1 MNKLVVAVGAIVVLV
16 LLVAGGAFYQVD
28 ETELVIITQFGE
40 PVGDAITTPG
50 LKVKAPFIHRV
61 RRFEKRI
68 LEWDGSPDEI
78 PTLDKRF
85 IKLDTTARWRIVDPL
100 QFLKAVK
107 TERSAQSRLDDLIDS
122 AARDVVSSHLLIESV
137 RNFTR
142 ELPVDEVEASERLM
156 GDEPVQDAGS
166 EAAADADPDAG
177 AQQAV
182 APAPPAPQAAVSEGG
197 QELIGRDRLTQLM
210 IERAQENLP
219 NFGIELIDVRVK
231 SINYVQEVEQRVYE
245 RMISERQR
253 IAARFRSI
261 GDGESAK
268 IRGEKE
274 REIDRL
280 RSDAY
285 REAQEIIGKAD
296 AEAAGIYAGSYGQ
309 APEFYTFVQT
319 LAAYEKT
326 LKNNSSLLLTT
337 DSDFYRYLN
346 QANGLMSTEPT
357 PNGLDPATVTPDAM
371 SSTLRTAP
379 PTLEARPTTLQAEPT
394 LQAAPPLMDGDGQ
407 APTGGPMGERT
418 Q

>member
-1 MNKLVVAVGAIVVLV
+1 MNKLVAVVGVVVVVVLMV
-16 LLVAGGAFYQVD
+16 VGGAFYQVD
-28 ETELVIITQFGE
+28 ESELVIITQFGE
-40 PVGDAITTPG
+40 PVGDAIATPG
-50 LKVKAPFIHRV
+50 LKIKAPFIHRV

-137 RNFTR
+137 RNSNR
-142 ELPVDEVEASERLM
+142 ELPLDSLEGSARRVVDSL
-156 GDEPVQDAGS
+156 S
-166 EAAADADPDAG
+166 ADASPAPVAEAEPDAG
-177 AQQAV
+177 QAQSV
-182 APAPPAPQAAVSEGG
+182 APAPDDQAVLPAVMQKAR
-197 QELIGRDRLTQLM
+197 LGRDGLTQLM

-219 NFGIELIDVRVK
+219 NFGIELIDVRIK

-274 REIDRL
+274 KEIDSL

-285 REAQEIIGKAD
+285 RRAQEVIGKAD
-296 AEAAGIYAGSYGQ
+296 AEAAGIYATSYGQ
-309 APEFYTFVQT
+309 APEFYTFIQT
-319 LAAYEKT
+319 LAAYRKT
-326 LKNNSSLLLTT
+326 MKNNSSLLLTT

-346 QANGLMSTEPT
+346 QASGLMSTEPT
-357 PNGLDPATVTPDAM
+357 LPDGLEPAAIMPEV
-371 SSTLRTAP
+371 AP
-379 PTLEARPTTLQAEPT
+379 
-394 LQAAPPLMDGDGQ
+394 APMDGDGQ
-407 APTGGPMGERT
+407 APSGGPMGERT

>member
-1 MNKLVVAVGAIVVLV
+1 MNKLVAGVGAVVVVVLMV
-16 LLVAGGAFYQVD
+16 VGGAFYQVD

-50 LKVKAPFIHRV
+50 LKIKAPFIHRV

-142 ELPVDEVEASERLM
+142 ELPMDEVEASERRM
-156 GDEPVQDAGS
+156 GEDLPTEATAEVDTEPN
-166 EAAADADPDAG
+166 PDAG
-177 AQQAV
+177 QPQAA
-182 APAPPAPQAAVSEGG
+182 APAPALPVQQVVGLEGG
-197 QELIGRDRLTQLM
+197 QEARLGRDRLTQLM

-219 NFGIELIDVRVK
+219 NFGIELIDVRIK

-245 RMISERQR
+245 RMISERQQ

-274 REIDRL
+274 RELDRL
-280 RSDAY
+280 RSGAY

-296 AEAAGIYAGSYGQ
+296 AEAAGIYAESYGQ

-337 DSDFYRYLN
+337 NSDFYRYLN
-346 QANGLMSTEPT
+346 QANGLMSTEPA
-357 PNGLDPATVTPDAM
+357 PNGLAPAAVTSDA
-371 SSTLRTAP
+371 SPA
-379 PTLEARPTTLQAEPT
+379 
-394 LQAAPPLMDGDGQ
+394 
-407 APTGGPMGERT
+407 PMGQRT

>member
-1 MNKLVVAVGAIVVLV
+1 MNKLVAAVGVLV
-16 LLVAGGAFYQVD
+16 VILLMVVGGAFYQVD
-28 ETELVIITQFGE
+28 ETELVIITQFGD

-50 LKVKAPFIHRV
+50 LKIKAPFIHRV

-142 ELPVDEVEASERLM
+142 ELPVDEVEAGERPL
-156 GDEPVQDAGS
+156 GGEVDTGS
-166 EAAADADPDAG
+166 EAAADTDADAEPDAG
-177 AQQAV
+177 PQQAV
-182 APAPPAPQAAVSEGG
+182 APTPPAAQAVAPEGG
-197 QELIGRDRLTQLM
+197 EERLGRDRLTQLM

-219 NFGIELIDVRVK
+219 NFGIELIDVRIK

-285 REAQEIIGKAD
+285 RRAQEVIGEAD
-296 AEAAGIYAGSYGQ
+296 AEAAAIYAESYGQ

-319 LAAYEKT
+319 LSAYEKT

-357 PNGLDPATVTPDAM
+357 LPDGLAPAAVVP
-371 SSTLRTAP
+371 
-379 PTLEARPTTLQAEPT
+379 EAEAEPV
-394 LQAAPPLMDGDGQ
+394 PMDNNGQ
-407 APTGGPMGERT
+407 APGGGPMGERT
-418 Q
+418 P